1 MWKRYPND
9 RMPARYSIVF
19 FDSFFSESFLG
30 TFGAML
36 YGCSPAGGRFRAGY
50 VCAAFSPFPPV
61 PNALVRLAAVP
72 VFLARAVFSPY
83 RTGRFPCLPVHSRKR
98 TAIAGAVPFGSY
110 SIQGTRRACCGA
122 RRSPHPDCSGG
133 IFFRTSSPV
142 ETFGSPR
149 RDILLARLSLPRRS
163 TSGLHRPFAPEE
175 LPRTAPFGSRSIRG
189 SARVPV
195 VGTLSVEAG
204 PVVVIRFGDCRSLRR
219 IPALSVYTAR
229 STGIGDACLKAGG
242 LGIRVSRKGVSFPT
256 RLSCKIPKRAFG
268 TPNRRLERYIRPV
281 ITGRT
286 TVHKRKE

>member
-1 MWKRYPND
+1 MLYAPAPFRIPLSSPDRQTGEIRKRYPND
-9 RMPARYSIVF
+9 RIPARYSIVF

-30 TFGAML
+30 TLGAML

-61 PNALVRLAAVP
+61 PNALVCLAAVP

-110 SIQGTRRACCGA
+110 SIQGTRRTCCGA

-133 IFFRTSSPV
+133 ILFRTSSPV

-149 RDILLARLSLPRRS
+149 CDISIKQGCCCRAGPQAVF
-163 TSGLHRPFAPEE
+163 TRPLAPEE

-189 SARVPV
+189 SGGFLSWGLCPSRPARWS
-195 VGTLSVEAG
+195 LSALGAAV
-204 PVVVIRFGDCRSLRR
+204 RFGGFLRCRCILLEVPGSGM
-219 IPALSVYTAR
+219 PA
-229 STGIGDACLKAGG
+229 
-242 LGIRVSRKGVSFPT
+242 
-256 RLSCKIPKRAFG
+256 
-268 TPNRRLERYIRPV
+268 
-281 ITGRT
+281 
-286 TVHKRKE
+286 